1 MWSNRI
7 YNGTDIYENILI
19 VIYNRKVEKTMAKK
33 KNYNYFDK
41 FVELVGYSV
50 KCAEILHDTLVN
62 FDANTMEQK
71 LEELH
76 EIEHA
81 GDLAKH
87 ELISQL
93 ATEFIAPIERE
104 DIVSLSQ
111 EIDDITD
118 AIEDVIIKMHM
129 FNVTSIKPDVLE
141 FTELIKKCCYALKI
155 SLEEFANFRKSSTLK
170 KKLIEVNQ
178 LEEAGDRLYYS
189 TVRKL
194 YVNSKDPVELL
205 VWTEIYDYLEKCCD
219 ACEEAADVLESIV
232 MKNS

>member
-1 MWSNRI
+1 
-7 YNGTDIYENILI
+7 
-19 VIYNRKVEKTMAKK
+19 MAKK

-41 FVELVGYSV
+41 FIELAGYSS
-50 KCAEILHDTLVN
+50 KCAEILHETLVN
-62 FDANTMEQK
+62 FDPNKMEER
-71 LEELH
+71 LVELH
-76 EIEHA
+76 NIEHS

-118 AIEDVIIKMHM
+118 AIEDVLIKMHM
-129 FNVTSIKPDVLE
+129 FNVTTIKPEVLE
-141 FTELIKKCCYALKI
+141 FSDLITKCCNALTIALK
-155 SLEEFANFRKSSTLK
+155 EFSNFKKSSTLTNK
-170 KKLIEVNQ
+170 IIEVNQ

-194 YVNSKDPVELL
+194 YVNSKDPIELL

>member
-1 MWSNRI
+1 MWSYRLS
-7 YNGTDIYENILI
+7 NGSFIYENILI
-19 VIYNRKVEKTMAKK
+19 NINQKGLMKTMAKT

-41 FVELVGYSV
+41 FVELVDYSC
-50 KCAEILHDTLVN
+50 KCAEILNSTLAN
-62 FDANTMEQK
+62 FDVNKINEK

-76 EIEHA
+76 SIEHA

-87 ELISQL
+87 EMTTQL

-104 DIVSLSQ
+104 DIVKLSQ

-118 AIEDVIIKMHM
+118 AVEDVLIKIHM
-129 FNVTSIKPDVLE
+129 FNVTTIKPEVSE
-141 FTELIKKCCYALKI
+141 FTALITQCCNGLKI
-155 SLEEFANFRKSSTLK
+155 ALQEFSNFKKSTTLREK
-170 KKLIEVNQ
+170 IIEVNH

-189 TVRKL
+189 TVHNL

-205 VWTEIYDYLEKCCD
+205 VWTEIFDYLEKCCD
-219 ACEEAADVLESIV
+219 SCEEAADVIESIV